1 MEPESATEAA
11 ETSGLLTESYPLWT
25 FQLLEEA
32 SSRLATRV
40 SDGPGQLLAN
50 AVFEL
55 AACLQLM
62 DERPDLAKEGLAALE
77 EELRQGLRTTQKLVF
92 ELNPTLLNE
101 LGLIGTIRHYS
112 FRFQE
117 ETGLSLVLDS
127 QFPPE
132 RLPGMLELVIFRIIQ
147 EALTN
152 VRQHAQAT
160 QVAIHLRATEQN
172 FEIVI
177 EDDGKGLDLNAVISG
192 RQRHLGLVSMHDRAR
207 LVGGSLQVGNRAQG
221 GTRVLV
227 TIPRSSHLLHQAV

>member
-1 MEPESATEAA
+1 MDAESANETA
-11 ETSGLLTESYPLWT
+11 ETNRLLAESYPLWT

-32 SSRLATRV
+32 SSRLAARV

-50 AVFEL
+50 AIFEL

-101 LGLIGTIRHYS
+101 LGLIGTIRHYAS
-112 FRFQE
+112 RFQA
-117 ETGLSLVLDS
+117 ETGLAVVLDS

-152 VRQHAQAT
+152 VRQHARAS
-160 QVAIHLRATEQN
+160 QVTIHLRASEDI
-172 FEIVI
+172 FEVLI
-177 EDDGKGLDLNAVISG
+177 EDDGKGLDLNAVVSG

-207 LVGGSLQVGNRAQG
+207 LVGGSLQIGNRAQG

-227 TIPRSSHLLHQAV
+227 TIPRSSHLLHHAV

>member
-1 MEPESATEAA
+1 MSSESVTEAN
-11 ETSGLLTESYPLWT
+11 GLLTEPSALWT

-32 SSRLATRV
+32 SCRLAARV

-55 AACLQLM
+55 SACLQLM

-77 EELRQGLRTTQKLVF
+77 EELRQGLRATQKLVF

-101 LGLIGTIRHYS
+101 LGLIDTIRHYAS
-112 FRFQE
+112 RFQA
-117 ETGLSLVLDS
+117 ETGLSVVLDS

-132 RLPGMLELVIFRIIQ
+132 RLPGMMELVIFRIIQ

-160 QVAIHLRATEQN
+160 QVVIRLRATEEH
-172 FEIVI
+172 FEVLV
-177 EDDGKGLDLNAVISG
+177 EDDGKGLDMKAVVSG
-192 RQRHLGLVSMHDRAR
+192 RHRHLGLVSMHDRAR
-207 LVGGSLQVGNRAQG
+207 LVGGSLQIGNRAQG
-221 GTRVLV
+221 GTRVFV
-227 TIPRSSHLLHQAV
+227 TIPRSTHLLHQAV